1 MNILKFSLMTLI
13 CIFARISSADD
24 GNTGSFP
31 VEDDPI
37 KTSSHIKNN
46 DQDQLKMQKEEDTY
60 DAFGE
65 NNYNKNID
73 PDAYQTNKDLKP
85 NPSMKK

>member
-1 MNILKFSLMTLI
+1 M
-13 CIFARISSADD
+13 ISNADD

-31 VEDDPI
+31 VEEKPI
-37 KTSSHIKNN
+37 KNSSQFKKT